1 MLVTNE
7 IGVAEEP
14 IIDYNV
20 IEQLVKNGIEHP
32 PAITTQAMSSAFSFD
47 CKKAELLVKLI
58 KTSDSECNDGTV
70 RLGRQREVIPAGQT
84 KAVKCCVRTGP
95 LPCSQEGLFIP
106 DDDLPW
112 PDNLSLSENVVRL
125 NKGTWSRITLPV
137 TNNTDHDVT
146 ISPRT
151 VLGQIQRVKAIYP
164 VEARPVEKV
173 AACEQE
179 TPEAFEARDSG
190 TLGSNDLPQ
199 TAGER
204 WDPPV
209 SLSHLPLAQQHRV
222 KQTLREEC
230 KAFSHDENDV
240 GCIPSLQLKIRL
252 TDPTP
257 VKRSYVSVPKPLHK
271 EVKQYLEDLLNRGW
285 IKKSRLH
292 YSSPIVCVR
301 KKDGSFRLCCDY
313 RALNQKSLP
322 DRHPIPRIQDMLNS
336 LHDSAWFS
344 VLDQGKAYHQGFLE
358 ENSRPLTAFIT
369 PLALYEWV
377 WVPFGLSSAPA
388 EFQRSMEECLV
399 GLRDEICQP
408 YLDDNLV
415 HSYTFQDHFRDV
427 EKVLQWYQQHGVKLT
442 ANKCELFK
450 NLVRFLGK
458 IVSKEGYTMDPAEV
472 APVQALKDRKPATVG
487 ELRKVLG
494 FISYYRAYIPKF
506 SELADFRFTSKYR
519 PGKSNA
525 DADGLSRMPLD
536 MENYMQT
543 CSQQLQPE
551 ILAGVCKTLSIT
563 HEEREPWLCPATILT
578 AMKAQDSEQP
588 TLTLTPA
595 TTISPQT
602 LKTAQEADPVLH
614 NVWQYVTTGQWPQR
628 RDAHRDIAVFAR
640 EKRKLVMDEN
650 GVLRWQTA
658 TSSQLVLPKKGLPLI
673 YRELHE
679 ELGHIGVERI
689 LCLIRDRFFWPHLQR
704 DVEHYI
710 TKVCTCL
717 KRKRPNKVVR
727 APLTSIVTTYPFEMV
742 SIDFLHLEKCKGGC
756 EYILVVMDHF
766 THFVQAYA
774 CTNKSAKTAA
784 EKIFGDFVL
793 KFGFP
798 TRLHHDQGREFEN
811 KLFAE
816 CQKICGIQNSQTT
829 PYHPQ
834 GNGQVERFNRTLLA
848 MLRTLP
854 DKMKADWRTSL
865 AKVVHAYN
873 CTWNESTGFA
883 PYFLLF
889 GRNPRLPINIMFNI
903 PPSHTSPSHQEY
915 VSKWRNRMD
924 EAYVLTSKAA
934 KQSGKRGKDRYD
946 QKVHGRELYPGC
958 RVLIRNLAEKGGPGK
973 LRSFWEGKVHIVI
986 ERKYPYSPIYEVK
999 PEDGLG
1005 RTRVLHRNLLLPCDF
1020 LPVEKPLPEKESN
1033 TNKDKK
1039 KHKPVTQLTI
1049 PEDPSEDED
1058 EEWRYIS
1065 RPLLSAV
1072 PSQVSSNLRVE
1083 AADYQP
1089 QTVTAVP
1096 AENHTEEEE
1105 TRMVAGIEESQEE
1118 VLKGQGEI
1126 VETTLEEDGGVKDA
1140 EVEAQ
1145 SSRTEEESLHP
1156 RTSSSRKYP
1165 LRVRTARKTFT

>member
-1 MLVTNE
+1 MVKCHLNGVATQALWDTGSQVCLISESWRRENIPQATVYKTEEILGQGTLVGKAVNQTDIPFTGWVEVKFQLDPRNAPHLDLQVPMLITNE

-14 IIDYNV
+14 IIGYNV
-20 IEQLVKNGIEHP
+20 IEQLVKNGVEHP
-32 PAITTQAMSSAFSFD
+32 PDITTQAMSSAFSFD

-173 AACEQE
+173 AASQQE

-190 TLGSNDLPQ
+190 TLGSKDLPQ
-199 TAGER
+199 TAGEW

-222 KQTLREEC
+222 KQMLREEC
-230 KAFSHDENDV
+230 KAFSRDENDV

-252 TDPTP
+252 TDLTP
-257 VKRSYVSVPKPLHK
+257 VKRTYVSVPKPLHK

-285 IKKSRLH
+285 IKKSRSH

-301 KKDGSFRLCCDY
+301 KKDGSLRLCCDY

-336 LHDSAWFS
+336 LHGSAWFS

-369 PLALYEWV
+369 PWGLYEWV
-377 WVPFGLSSAPA
+377 RVPFGLSSAPA

-415 HSYTFQDHFRDV
+415 HSGTFEDHLRDV
-427 EKVLQWYQQHGVKLT
+427 KKVLQRYQQHGVKLT
-442 ANKCELFK
+442 AKKCELFK
-450 NLVRFLGK
+450 NQVRFLGK

-472 APVQALKDRKPATVG
+472 APVQALKDRKPATV
-487 ELRKVLG
+487 
-494 FISYYRAYIPKF
+494 
-506 SELADFRFTSKYR
+506 
-519 PGKSNA
+519 
-525 DADGLSRMPLD
+525 
-536 MENYMQT
+536 
-543 CSQQLQPE
+543 
-551 ILAGVCKTLSIT
+551 
-563 HEEREPWLCPATILT
+563 
-578 AMKAQDSEQP
+578 
-588 TLTLTPA
+588 
-595 TTISPQT
+595 
-602 LKTAQEADPVLH
+602 
-614 NVWQYVTTGQWPQR
+614 
-628 RDAHRDIAVFAR
+628 
-640 EKRKLVMDEN
+640 
-650 GVLRWQTA
+650 
-658 TSSQLVLPKKGLPLI
+658 
-673 YRELHE
+673 
-679 ELGHIGVERI
+679 
-689 LCLIRDRFFWPHLQR
+689 
-704 DVEHYI
+704 
-710 TKVCTCL
+710 
-717 KRKRPNKVVR
+717 
-727 APLTSIVTTYPFEMV
+727 
-742 SIDFLHLEKCKGGC
+742 
-756 EYILVVMDHF
+756 
-766 THFVQAYA
+766 
-774 CTNKSAKTAA
+774 AA

-798 TRLHHDQGREFEN
+798 TRLHHDKGREFEN
-811 KLFAE
+811 KLFTE
-816 CQKICGIQNSQTT
+816 LQKICGIQNSRTT

-834 GNGQVERFNRTLLA
+834 GNGQVERFNQTLLA

-854 DKMKADWRTSL
+854 DEMKADWKSSL

-873 CTWNESTGFA
+873 CTRNESTGFA

-889 GRNPRLPINIMFNI
+889 GRNPRLPIDIMFNI

-915 VSKWRNRMD
+915 VSKWRKRMD
-924 EAYVLTSKAA
+924 EAYELASKAA

-946 QKVHGRELYPGC
+946 QKVHGGELYPGC

-986 ERKYPYSPIYEVK
+986 KGKYPDSPVYEVK

-1020 LPVEKPLPEKESN
+1020 LPVEKPLSEKESN

-1065 RPLLSAV
+1065 RPPLSVV
-1072 PSQVSSNLRVE
+1072 PSQVSSNLRAE

-1089 QTVTAVP
+1089 QSITAVP

-1118 VLKGQGEI
+1118 VLTGQDEI
-1126 VETTLEEDGGVKDA
+1126 VETPLEEDGGVKDA

-1145 SSRTEEESLHP
+1145 SSRTEEESSH
-1156 RTSSSRKYP
+1156 SSSRKYP
-1165 LRVRTARKTFT
+1165 LRVRTARKTFTYKRLGHPNFI